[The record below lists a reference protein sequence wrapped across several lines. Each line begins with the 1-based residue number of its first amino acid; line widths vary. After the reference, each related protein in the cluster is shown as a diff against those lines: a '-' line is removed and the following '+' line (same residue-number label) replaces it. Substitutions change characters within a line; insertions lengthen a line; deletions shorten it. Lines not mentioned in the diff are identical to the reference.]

1 MKKIAML
8 ALAALIALPGLA
20 QDNEFDNVVYRS
32 ANDVVRF
39 ELVSGFGYGY
49 HLVNSPDFRSRM
61 SDEFFLNIAQ
71 FGLYPIDALGIE
83 LGLDVAFSDF
93 ASNSHAFYLN
103 GDRKIQAVEFAE
115 LVPGTLDRHF
125 GSADIFS
132 INAPLVLK
140 FRAGDFW
147 IGGGAVGSL
156 NLLGRADYA
165 YRQDN
170 RRVEV
175 SERRAQL
182 NLFSYGLVATLGY
195 DSFGVYFKYY
205 PKTSKVL
212 PEGSV
217 DLNYMT
223 LGFVFDF

>member
-1 MKKIAML
+1 MKKIVLL
-8 ALAALIALPGLA
+8 ALAALISVPMFAQEEEWDGL
-20 QDNEFDNVVYRS
+20 VYAS
-32 ANDVVRF
+32 PNNVVRF
-39 ELVSGFGYGY
+39 ELLSSFGYGY
-49 HLVNSPDFRSRM
+49 HFVSSPDFRSRM

-103 GDRKIQAVEFAE
+103 GERKIQAVEFSE
-115 LVPGTLDRHF
+115 LVPGTLDRHI

-140 FRAGDFW
+140 LRAGDFW
-147 IGGGAVGSL
+147 IGGGAIGSL
-156 NLLGRADYA
+156 NLMGRTDYA

-175 SERRAQL
+175 SERRAQV
-182 NLFSYGLVATLGY
+182 NLFTYGLVATLGY
-195 DSFGVYFKYY
+195 DSFGVYFKYF
-205 PKTSKVL
+205 PKTSRLL
-212 PEGSV
+212 PEGSME
-217 DLNYMT
+217 LSYST